1 MRKLMLFAIGFTV
14 SAVLSAYILSGSAL
28 WILAAVTG
36 IPALTL
42 LFVKKK
48 SCKMIAITI
57 LGLSFGCIW
66 CRCFDIHWLSTAK
79 AYDGRSAVIEMTASD
94 YSFDTGYGSAVDG
107 KVILEGKK
115 YSVRLYYQDHQAVE
129 PGDLVS
135 CRAKLTYTADGISG
149 ESTYHK
155 GEGIFLLAYGN
166 DGIQVTAGDSH
177 LLKYFPAR
185 LRKTVSNRISEIFPE
200 STAPFAKAL
209 LLGEDSQISF
219 QDNMSL
225 QKSGIRHVIAVS
237 GLHVAI
243 LFSVLYFF
251 TGRERTLTLLIGFPL
266 LLLFAAVAGFSPSVV
281 RACLMQALVVLAVAA
296 DQEYDPPTALSF
308 AALVILLI
316 NPLSITS
323 VSFQLSFGSM
333 IGIALFSQRILDFF
347 KDKKRFGDMKGK
359 SLKARLKR
367 WFAGSISV
375 SLGAM
380 FVTIPLCAV
389 YFGTVSIIGIITNLV
404 TLWVISFIFCGIML
418 ACVLSVL
425 WMPLG
430 TIIGYVVSVPI
441 HYVLLCARLLS
452 AVPFGVAYTESI
464 YTVLWIVLS
473 TVLMILYFVVK
484 KKNPLLLFGTL
495 AVLYAL
501 SITASWVEPRLDN
514 VRLTVLDVGQG
525 QCILLQSKD
534 GAYLIDCGGSNGER
548 TAEAALQALG
558 AQGITQLDGLILT
571 HYDADHANGAAN
583 LCQVFPVKQL
593 YLPDTDRGNDIRTDL
608 EEQEDILWVRRKTEL
623 SCGVG
628 KIVIYPSKND
638 ASGNESS
645 MCILFQGENCDI
657 LITGDRDIEGESH
670 LLEQANLPELDV
682 LVVGHHGAE
691 TSTGLELL
699 YETKPK
705 IAVISVGENNYH
717 GHPDSQVLSRL
728 KNSGCVIRRT
738 DLEGTII
745 IRG

>member
-1 MRKLMLFAIGFTV
+1 MLFAIGFTA
-14 SAVLSAYILSGSAL
+14 SAVMSAYFLSGSVL

-36 IPALTL
+36 IAALP
-42 LFVKKK
+42 LFLIEKKT
-48 SCKMIAITI
+48 SKMIAIVI
-57 LGLSFGCIW
+57 LGLSFGCIY
-66 CRCFDIHWLSTAK
+66 CHCFDVYRLSVAK
-79 AYDGRSAVIEMTASD
+79 SYDGRSVHIEMIASD
-94 YSFDTGYGSAVDG
+94 YSFDTGYSSAVDG
-107 KVILEGKK
+107 KVTLEGKK

-129 PGDLVS
+129 PGDTVS
-135 CRAKLTYTADGISG
+135 CRAELSYTADGISG

-166 DGIQVTAGDSH
+166 DGIQVSAGDSH

-185 LRKTVSNRISEIFPE
+185 LKKSVSNRITEIFPE

-219 QDNMSL
+219 QDNISL

-251 TGRERTLTLLIGFPL
+251 TGRERILTLVIGFPL

-281 RACLMQALVVLAVAA
+281 RACLMQALVILAVAA

-316 NPLSITS
+316 NPLAITS

-333 IGIALFSQRILDFF
+333 IGIALFSQRILDYF
-347 KDKKRFGDMKGK
+347 KDKKRFGEMKGK
-359 SLKARLKR
+359 SLKIKLKR
-367 WFAGSISV
+367 WISGSVSV

-380 FVTIPLCAV
+380 SVTIPLCAV
-389 YFGTVSIIGIITNLV
+389 YFGTVSVIGIVTNLV

-418 ACVLSVL
+418 ACVVSVL

-430 TIIGYVVSVPI
+430 TIVGYVVSVPI
-441 HYVLLCARLLS
+441 YYVLLCARLLS
-452 AVPFGVAYTESI
+452 AVPFGVAYTDSI

-473 TVLMILYFVVK
+473 TILVILYFVVK
-484 KKNPLLLFGTL
+484 KKNPVLLFGTL

-501 SITASWVEPRLDN
+501 SMAASWVEPRLDN

-534 GAYLIDCGGSNGER
+534 GTYLIDCGGSDGER

-593 YLPDTDRGNDIRTDL
+593 YLPDTDRGSDIRADL

-628 KIVIYPSKND
+628 KIVIYPSKNVS
-638 ASGNESS
+638 SGNESS
-645 MCILFQGENCDI
+645 MCILFQMENCDI
-657 LITGDRDIEGESH
+657 LITGDRNSTGERA
-670 LLEQANLPELDV
+670 LMEQTDLPELEL
-682 LVVGHHGAE
+682 LVAGHHGSN
-691 TSTGLELL
+691 TSTCFQLL
-699 YETKPK
+699 AETKPK
-705 IAVISVGENNYH
+705 TAVISVGADNSY
-717 GHPDSQVLSRL
+717 GHPAQEVLDRL
-728 KNSGCVIRRT
+728 TLFGCRIRRT
-738 DLEGTII
+738 DTEGTILF
-745 IRG
+745 RG